1 MLLDGI
7 PIEAPLD
14 GTLLVIRNQDT
25 PGVIG
30 EVGSVLGRHGVNI
43 ANFALGRDAN
53 GAVGVV
59 NVDER
64 GSQRVDEP
72 ILAAL
77 KAVPAISDARVDPRL
92 VT

>member
-1 MLLDGI
+1 M
-7 PIEAPLD
+7 
-14 GTLLVIRNQDT
+14 RNNDL

-30 EVGSVLGRHGVNI
+30 EVGTLLGRHHVNI

-64 GSQRVDEP
+64 GATAVSDTVLQELAKIAAITDVRIVRV
-72 ILAAL
+72 
-77 KAVPAISDARVDPRL
+77 
-92 VT
+92 

>member
-1 MLLDGI
+1 M
-7 PIEAPLD
+7 
-14 GTLLVIRNQDT
+14 RNQDT

-43 ANFALGRDAN
+43 ANFALGRDDD
-53 GAVGVV
+53 GAIGVV

-64 GSQRVDEP
+64 GATTIDET

-77 KAVPAISDARVDPRL
+77 KAIPAIRDARVVR
-92 VT
+92 VS